1 MQQQKF
7 AKGQSMKKKIHIVV
21 LTVFLSSCASLADLA
36 NMIITPTVPPP
47 PPVTATFEATRTP
60 APTQNLFATSTS
72 TPLTFTPTPTQLG
85 AELFTPTMTPTEFPT
100 EAAPTYGLPPGVFS
114 GTYFTPVS
122 YGFLTILVSHG
133 TLYWNEGPC
142 TPRNV
147 KISAFVEDIL
157 ATHRV
162 LLFTRLREKRNT
174 LNETDWNSGAIMVKA
189 DNGSFNYDLGTDNLR
204 RYYYYKDAWI
214 EYQLVALTD
223 TNEIIGRTQIY
234 DRQLSLVRC
243 MPVR

>member
-1 MQQQKF
+1 
-7 AKGQSMKKKIHIVV
+7 MKKKLYIVV
-21 LTVFLSSCASLADLA
+21 LTIFLSSCASLADLA
-36 NMIITPTVPPP
+36 NMIITPTAPPP
-47 PPVTATFEATRTP
+47 PPVTATFEPTNTP
-60 APTQNLFATSTS
+60 APTQNLFATSTA

-85 AELFTPTMTPTEFPT
+85 AELFTPTTTPTEIPA
-100 EAAPTYGLPPGVFS
+100 EAAPTYGLPPAVLS

-122 YGFLTILVSHG
+122 YGFLTILTSHNV
-133 TLYWNEGPC
+133 LYWNEGPC

-147 KISAFVEDIL
+147 KFSVFVEDIL

-162 LLFTRLREKRNT
+162 LLFTRLREKKNT
-174 LNETDWNSGAIMVKA
+174 LNITDWNSGAIMTKA

-234 DRQLSLVRC
+234 DRNLSLVRC
-243 MPVR
+243 MPIR

>member
-1 MQQQKF
+1 
-7 AKGQSMKKKIHIVV
+7 MKKYLHIVV

-36 NMIITPTVPPP
+36 NMIVTPTAPPP
-47 PPVTATFEATRTP
+47 PPVTATFEDTRTP

-85 AELFTPTMTPTEFPT
+85 AELFTPTPTLTEIPT

-133 TLYWNEGPC
+133 ILYWNEGPC
-142 TPRNV
+142 NPRTV

-162 LLFTRLREKRNT
+162 LLFTRLREKKNT
-174 LNETDWNSGAIMVKA
+174 LNVTDWNSGAIMVKA
-189 DNGSFNYDLGTDNLR
+189 DNGSFNYELGTENLR
-204 RYYYYKDAWI
+204 RYYYYKDAYI

-223 TNEIIGRTQIY
+223 RNEIIGRTQIY
-234 DRQLSLVRC
+234 DRNLSLVRC